1 MNCLQSEE
9 EPDIKEESPALYKLF
24 KRSPRMYSHSSLI
37 LVLVIFFLLAFIGYT
52 TTLDVAACRPN
63 GTAVKGFG
71 ITKM

>member
-1 MNCLQSEE
+1 
-9 EPDIKEESPALYKLF
+9 
-24 KRSPRMYSHSSLI
+24 MYSHSSLI

-52 TTLDVAACRPN
+52 TTLDVAACRPD